1 MRLLSLLLLIALLA
15 GCRTTRIYEP
25 PEVPPDATTILL
37 HDDEIPRVLYAS
49 AWGAFAEF
57 GWEIVSHDSDALRLS
72 VRPEGADAVL
82 EVQAVEDDPGGS
94 VGPGHLVARVVED
107 GPDRRRVIEE
117 AAVALAS
124 LPGRF
129 TFR

>member
-1 MRLLSLLLLIALLA
+1 MRALPLLFLLVLLA

-25 PEVPPDATTILL
+25 PEVPPDVTTILL

-57 GWEIVSHDSDALRLS
+57 GWEIVGHDSDALRLT
-72 VRPEGADAVL
+72 VRPEGATAVL
-82 EVQAVEDDPGGS
+82 ELQAVEDEPGGS
-94 VGPGHLVARVVED
+94 VGPGHLVARVGGD
-107 GPDRRRVIEE
+107 APDRRRVLEE
-117 AAVALAS
+117 AVVALAS